1 MKEHYYIFFHCETN
15 TGKASINHRSHLPL
29 TRFKFSNQWHAKR
42 PAILAWFNI
51 ISNGF
56 SIIPA
61 QMKQP
66 FSHWLPPYVRT
77 EENNSEDREN
87 SYFASSPLS
96 TTVPE
101 MMRLG
106 WALCLFDSN

>member
-1 MKEHYYIFFHCETN
+1 
-15 TGKASINHRSHLPL
+15 
-29 TRFKFSNQWHAKR
+29 
-42 PAILAWFNI
+42 
-51 ISNGF
+51 
-56 SIIPA
+56 
-61 QMKQP
+61 MKQP